1 MSGRAGRRTSSHTS
15 ASSTAARPRWKG
27 PSPPCSVGGTK
38 LLSSMEKL
46 TRRRRGVMTSL
57 VMTSMR
63 RNLSKSRS
71 FTHLRRHSPVDLKI
85 KILNLIH
92 LQRSRWMYFKY
103 KTLNLIHLQRSR
115 RMHFKSR
122 RMHVKCKIFNLT
134 HLRRSRR
141 MDPRPRETR
150 PCVLMDPRRGK
161 R

>member
-1 MSGRAGRRTSSHTS
+1 VDMT
-15 ASSTAARPRWKG
+15 P
-27 PSPPCSVGGTK
+27 
-38 LLSSMEKL
+38 LE
-46 TRRRRGVMTSL
+46 MTSI
-57 VMTSMR
+57 R

-71 FTHLRRHSPVDLKI
+71 PMDSRRHSPVDLKI

-92 LQRSRWMYFKY
+92 LQRSRRMYFKY

-115 RMHFKSR
+115 LMHF
-122 RMHVKCKIFNLT
+122 KCKIFNLT
-134 HLRRSRR
+134 HLQRSRR

>member
-1 MSGRAGRRTSSHTS
+1 
-15 ASSTAARPRWKG
+15 
-27 PSPPCSVGGTK
+27 
-38 LLSSMEKL
+38 
-46 TRRRRGVMTSL
+46 MTSL

-71 FTHLRRHSPVDLKI
+71 LIHSRRHSPVDLKI

-92 LQRSRWMYFKY
+92 LQRSRRMYFKY
-103 KTLNLIHLQRSR
+103 KTLNLIHLR
-115 RMHFKSR
+115 RP
-122 RMHVKCKIFNLT
+122 L
-134 HLRRSRR
+134 L